1 MIIADIN
8 NIARVHGGRTI
19 FKSISW
25 TIQDGEKIGLV
36 GLNGVGKSTLLR
48 TLAGLEQ
55 ADAGAITL
63 RRGARVAY
71 LPQEYSGEP
80 GRLVLDELL
89 AAREDLSALE
99 QGISAAEAR
108 MGDPNVAADMRL
120 LEQVLAEHERL
131 LEQYSALGGA
141 TLHSRAEVLLRD
153 LGLDEEQWQLP
164 MELLSGG
171 QRKLV
176 GLARCLLADPDLLLL
191 DEPDNHLDLA
201 RKSMLEQVI
210 RQFSGTVV
218 IISHDR
224 YLLDETISV
233 IVELEPAAGV
243 MARLKR
249 WEGNYSAFVMQKE
262 LALIRQQEY
271 FSSHEK

>member
-8 NIARVHGGRTI
+8 NIARIHGGRTI

-48 TLAGLEQ
+48 TLASLEQ
-55 ADAGAITL
+55 PDAGAITL
-63 RRGARVAY
+63 RRAARVAY

-80 GRLVLDELL
+80 GRMVLDELL

-108 MGDPNVAADMRL
+108 MGDPDVAADMRA
-120 LEQVLAEHERL
+120 LERVLAEHERL
-131 LEQYSALGGA
+131 LEQYAALGGA

-201 RKSMLEQVI
+201 RK
-210 RQFSGTVV
+210 
-218 IISHDR
+218 
-224 YLLDETISV
+224 
-233 IVELEPAAGV
+233 
-243 MARLKR
+243 
-249 WEGNYSAFVMQKE
+249 
-262 LALIRQQEY
+262 
-271 FSSHEK
+271 